1 MRKSLIEFVR
11 VEMPD
16 WAEAPVWHAAH
27 CSLPGH
33 GAVLL
38 KNYLK
43 KKKKQQKKNPSGS
56 SARKIVLHFNSMYTR
71 NERGREREG

>member
-11 VEMPD
+11 VEMPGQ
-16 WAEAPVWHAAH
+16 AEAPVWHAAQ
-27 CSLPGH
+27 CSPPGH

-43 KKKKQQKKNPSGS
+43 KKKKKKKNPSGNS
-56 SARKIVLHFNSMYTR
+56 RKSPYILIACAPGM
-71 NERGREREG
+71 RG